1 MVSDPKVVD
10 WPTLIVNAVAWALTL
25 SNASNFAVV
34 AGSHTLG
41 RLTATGG
48 EAGCIGA
55 GIAADGGNG
64 VVGACCT
71 GGEPFCSHCCCSGGN
86 GGDWIGAFCAKAAFD
101 SVALPS
107 ARIASAA
114 ASLGGA
120 DAVAAF
126 WVDSMPDGAAV
137 HDALKAELGQKTVPY
152 GEWLSIRCCTS
163 KSAAHPLQ
171 LRLLQLLPN
180 RRLHLSMQEAR

>member
-1 MVSDPKVVD
+1 MVAALRGMPIALVGRTSCAYSLEAQS
-10 WPTLIVNAVAWALTL
+10 TL
-25 SNASNFAVV
+25 
-34 AGSHTLG
+34 
-41 RLTATGG
+41 
-48 EAGCIGA
+48 
-55 GIAADGGNG
+55 
-64 VVGACCT
+64 
-71 GGEPFCSHCCCSGGN
+71 
-86 GGDWIGAFCAKAAFD
+86 
-101 SVALPS
+101 
-107 ARIASAA
+107 ASAA